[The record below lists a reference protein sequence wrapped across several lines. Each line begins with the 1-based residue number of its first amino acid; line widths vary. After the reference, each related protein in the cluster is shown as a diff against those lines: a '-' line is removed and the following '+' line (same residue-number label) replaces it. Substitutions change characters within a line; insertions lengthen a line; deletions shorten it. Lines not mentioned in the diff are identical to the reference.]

1 MSKDRNEGEVRRD
14 QRQRDVVRDMSS
26 DDPDEFTSLTAALDG
41 VVREL
46 GGPAL
51 SSASLS
57 GVFGQWREVVG
68 DAIADHADPISID
81 NGCLAVAVD
90 QPGWATQLRFLEA
103 DLLARI
109 AERVGP
115 AVVTSLEV
123 RVRRH

>member
-1 MSKDRNEGEVRRD
+1 MT
-14 QRQRDVVRDMSS
+14 SS
-26 DDPDEFTSLTAALDG
+26 DDEFTSLQAALDG

-81 NGCLAVAVD
+81 AGRLVVAVD
-90 QPGWATQLRFLEA
+90 QPGWATQLRFLEG
-103 DLLARI
+103 DLVARI
-109 AERVGP
+109 GERVGP
-115 AVVTSLEV
+115 GVVTSLEV
-123 RVRRH
+123 RVRRL

>member
-1 MSKDRNEGEVRRD
+1 MTD
-14 QRQRDVVRDMSS
+14 S
-26 DDPDEFTSLTAALDG
+26 DENEFTSLSAALDG

-68 DAIADHADPISID
+68 DVIADHADPISID
-81 NGCLAVAVD
+81 GGRLVVAVD
-90 QPGWATQLRFLEA
+90 QPGWATQLRFLEG

-123 RVRRH
+123 RVRRA